1 MLHIA
6 IGFLLLVVLLIIGV
20 PVMYCFGAALIYCS
34 ITLGYTPTMIFP
46 TIYGKLSSVVL
57 LSIPLF
63 ILAGKIME
71 HGKIG
76 DALINFIEMLI
87 GKIKGSLAIMTA
99 VASAVFGAICGSGM
113 ATLSCI
119 GSIMIPRMKER
130 RYPPE
135 IAAAVSCCAA
145 PLGMLIPPS
154 GLCIVVAWGANLS
167 VTACFM
173 STLIPGII
181 LTILIGLTSYV
192 MLRKSDIDSGTGIEK
207 LPTFKETFSKVVVPR
222 TKHAI
227 PALLMPFIILGGIYG
242 GIMTATEAA
251 AVSALYA
258 FPVAVFIYKGTTLKG
273 MKDVLIDSA
282 RSTGVVMVMCVMTM
296 ALGQILTMENLPTE
310 LLGLLTAV
318 SDNKYVVLMMINVF
332 LVFIGMIMDDTCA
345 TMLCAPLL
353 IPLGQQLGVDPYHM
367 CAILVTNIGMG
378 NVTPPTAPFLYMASG
393 LADVS
398 AAKVM
403 KPVLIIILCAYL
415 PTLILTTYIPELST
429 FLPNLVSSISVG

>member
-1 MLHIA
+1 MIHIG
-6 IGFLLLVVLLIIGV
+6 IGFLILILLLVIGV
-20 PVMYCFGAALIYCS
+20 PVMYCFGATLLYCAA
-34 ITLGYTPTMIFP
+34 TLGYTATGIFP

-76 DALINFIEMLI
+76 DALIEFIEMFV
-87 GKIKGSLAIMTA
+87 GKVKGSLAIMTA
-99 VASAVFGAICGSGM
+99 IACAVFGAICGSGM

-119 GSIMIPRMKER
+119 GSIMMPKMLDK

-135 IAAAVSCCAA
+135 IAAAVSCCSA

-167 VTACFM
+167 VTACFL
-173 STLIPGII
+173 STVIPGIV
-181 LTILIGLTSYV
+181 LTALISITTYF
-192 MLRKSDIDSGTGIEK
+192 MLRGRDIESGTGLSEGVA
-207 LPTFKETFSKVVVPR
+207 LRQVVVPR
-222 TKHAI
+222 TIHAF

-242 GIMTATEAA
+242 GVMTATEAA
-251 AVSALYA
+251 AVAALYA

-273 MKDVLIDSA
+273 MRSVLLDSA
-282 RSTGVVMVMCVMTM
+282 KSTGTVMVMCVLTM
-296 ALGQILTMENLPTE
+296 ALGQILTMEDLPTK
-310 LLGLLTAV
+310 LLSGLTSI
-318 SDNKYVVLMMINVF
+318 SDNPMVILLMINVF
-332 LVFIGMIMDDTCA
+332 LVFIGMIMDDICA

-353 IPLGQQLGVDPYHM
+353 IPLGRQLGVNPYQM

-393 LADVS
+393 MANIS
-398 AAKVM
+398 AARVM
-403 KPVLIIILCAYL
+403 KPVLILILCAYL
-415 PTLILTTYIPELST
+415 PTLLLTTYIPAFST
-429 FLPNLVSSISVG
+429 WLPSLILGAKLG